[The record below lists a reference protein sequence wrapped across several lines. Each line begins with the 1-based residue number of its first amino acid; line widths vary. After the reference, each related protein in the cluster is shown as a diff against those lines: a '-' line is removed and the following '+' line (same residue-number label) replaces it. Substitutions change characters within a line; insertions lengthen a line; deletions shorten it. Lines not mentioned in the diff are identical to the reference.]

1 VGGALRLERRPV
13 RPGRFLQNRS
23 AEVAVS
29 AFREFPYPAPLK
41 RRREMKLILP
51 LAAFAGS
58 LALFLTTFSSTALS
72 YL

>member
-1 VGGALRLERRPV
+1 LGPV
-13 RPGRFLQNRS
+13 EELLQNGS

-29 AFREFPYPAPLK
+29 AFREFTYLASPK
-41 RRREMKLILP
+41 RRRQMKLILP

-58 LALFLTTFSSTALS
+58 LALFLTTFSATALS